1 MTHYLRWLLLSIGL
15 HSTLLLAW
23 KPGLQPVELPLQAGN
38 KAVSIRLVDSAP
50 SVAKAESKQNPE
62 PSKSAPEQ
70 QAQAQAQKIQSQPTT
85 AESAESKP
93 IEKARQSP
101 AEKNPPI
108 KNKKKKEPLNK
119 PSRAASQLAALEPE
133 GVLAEAKLHSSRR
146 PKYPRGAIVRN
157 QQGRVKVK
165 FYVGKE
171 GKSKNIELLESS
183 GHKLL
188 DKSVLRFVEQERFV
202 PASRGGKAIASTQ
215 VFSFRFVL
223 E

>member
-1 MTHYLRWLLLSIGL
+1 MTRYLRWLLLSIGL
-15 HSTLLLAW
+15 HSALFLPW
-23 KPGLQPVELPLQAGN
+23 KLDLKPVELPLQVGN
-38 KAVSIRLVDSAP
+38 KAVSMLLVDSAP
-50 SVAKAESKQNPE
+50 SVAKAESKQTPE
-62 PSKSAPEQ
+62 SSKSHPEKKPQ
-70 QAQAQAQKIQSQPTT
+70 TQKIQSQPTT
-85 AESAESKP
+85 PESVESKP
-93 IEKARQSP
+93 IEKAQQSP
-101 AEKNPPI
+101 AEKNPPVRN
-108 KNKKKKEPLNK
+108 NKKMEPLNK

-133 GVLAEAKLHSSRR
+133 GVLTEAKLLSSSS
-146 PKYPRGAIVRN
+146 PKYPRRAIIRN

-171 GKSKNIELLESS
+171 GQSENIELLESS

-223 E
+223 M

>member
-1 MTHYLRWLLLSIGL
+1 MTRYLRWLLLSIGL
-15 HSTLLLAW
+15 HSALLLAW
-23 KPGLQPVELPLQAGN
+23 KPDLQPVELPLQAGK
-38 KAVSIRLVDSAP
+38 KAVALLLVDNAP
-50 SVAKAESKQNPE
+50 SLAKAESKQNPE
-62 PSKSAPEQ
+62 PIKSDPEKQ
-70 QAQAQAQKIQSQPTT
+70 PQTQKIQPQPTT
-85 AESAESKP
+85 PESVESKP
-93 IEKARQSP
+93 IEKAQQSL

-108 KNKKKKEPLNK
+108 RNKKKMEPLNK
-119 PSRAASQLAALEPE
+119 PSRAASQIAAFEPE
-133 GVLAEAKLHSSRR
+133 GVLTEAKLHSSSS
-146 PKYPRGAIVRN
+146 PKYPRRSIVRN

-188 DKSVLRFVEQERFV
+188 DKSVMRFVELERFV
-202 PASRGGKAIASTQ
+202 PATRGGKAIASTQ